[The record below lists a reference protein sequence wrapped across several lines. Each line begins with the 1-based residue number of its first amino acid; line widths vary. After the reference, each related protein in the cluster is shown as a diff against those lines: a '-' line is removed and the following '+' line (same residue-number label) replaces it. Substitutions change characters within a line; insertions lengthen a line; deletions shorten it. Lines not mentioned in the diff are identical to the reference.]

1 MNRRIL
7 LFASLL
13 GAPAFAQ
20 LAAPNAAGV
29 SMGHVHIKSRDLEAQ
44 RKLWVDV
51 LGGKPGKLGPME
63 TAKFP
68 GVLVLYEKGEPSGG
82 TVGSVVNHLGFQVG
96 DLKGTLAK
104 ARAAG
109 VQLETWTN
117 PGTFLLGP
125 DAVRVELMENTAIA
139 GPAVFHHVH
148 FFDTSATDTQAWYV
162 KTFEAKAGRRA
173 NFEAADLPGV
183 NLTFTV
189 PPTGATATTKGRALD
204 HIGFEVRGLEA
215 FAKKLAAQG
224 VKFDRPYQYIPALGV
239 AIAFFTDPFGTYVEL
254 TEGLDKL

>member
-1 MNRRIL
+1 MNRHTL
-7 LFASLL
+7 LSAFLL

-29 SMGHVHIKSRDLEAQ
+29 SMGHVHIKSRDMEAQ

-68 GVLVLYEKGEPSGG
+68 GVLVLYEKGEPTGG
-82 TVGSVVNHLGFQVG
+82 TVGSVVNHIGFQVR

-104 ARAAG
+104 ASAAG

-117 PGTFLLGP
+117 PGTFLAGP
-125 DAVRVELMENTAIA
+125 DAVRIELMENAALT
-139 GPAVFHHVH
+139 GPVAFHHVH
-148 FFDTSATDTQAWYV
+148 FFDTASTDTQAWYV
-162 KTFEAKAGRRA
+162 KTFDAKAGRRA

-189 PPTGATATTKGRALD
+189 SPTGATAGTKGRALD

-215 FAKKLAAQG
+215 FAKKLEAQG
-224 VKFDRPYQYIPALGV
+224 VKFDRPYQNIPALGV